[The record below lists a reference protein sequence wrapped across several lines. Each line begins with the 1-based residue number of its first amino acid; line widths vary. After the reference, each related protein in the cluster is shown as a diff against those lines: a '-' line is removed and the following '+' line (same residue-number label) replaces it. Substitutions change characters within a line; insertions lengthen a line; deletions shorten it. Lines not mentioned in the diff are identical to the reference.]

1 MLPNKVDSM
10 LKEYRFFVG
19 RCGHLETE
27 IANLEQQI
35 TYERS
40 QIAGD
45 LASPTSAP
53 VTGMPH
59 GSKASNPTERTGL
72 MLASG
77 YTPPHIIEMEQAL
90 SKLRQEYNEKYSTV
104 LFVGAWLKGL
114 TEKERWIVEQ
124 QVIDAVFWKEIVI
137 RFRTAF
143 GEDCSKDSLKRL
155 KQRALGKIY
164 KMAE

>member
-1 MLPNKVDSM
+1 MLPSKVDSM
-10 LKEYRFFVG
+10 LKEYRLFVG

-27 IANLEQQI
+27 IASLEKQI
-35 TYERS
+35 QRERS

-45 LASPTSAP
+45 LASISPAP
-53 VTGMPH
+53 MNGMPH
-59 GSKASNPTERTGL
+59 GSGITNPTEKSGL

-104 LFVGAWLKGL
+104 LFVEAWLKGL
-114 TEKERWIVEQ
+114 TEKERWLVEQ
-124 QVIDAVFWKEIVI
+124 QVIDAVFWKEIVV